1 MNQLLKEFKKKNDG
15 NAATE
20 TCVKINFK
28 NMFLLLFYPKWRGL
42 TLLLSQDCILLRLIF
57 DRSSRV
63 QFTTNKWWQ
72 KRTLTNSESCRAT
85 PTATAGPRRRFHFS
99 IFPFFSFFNDSNS
112 LISLFID
119 VNTLEL
125 RWQNSEVPHDPNLW
139 SKPKLTQ
146 SEHFCL
152 ATCHNNLWSCS
163 TFKRVIK
170 VRKSYE
176 DPSWVT
182 IS

>member
-72 KRTLTNSESCRAT
+72 KRTLTNSETCRAT
-85 PTATAGPRRRFHFS
+85 PTATAGPRRRFHLT
-99 IFPFFSFFNDSNS
+99 FFFFFNDSNS

>member
-85 PTATAGPRRRFHFS
+85 PTATAGPRRRFHLT
-99 IFPFFSFFNDSNS
+99 FFFFFNDSNS